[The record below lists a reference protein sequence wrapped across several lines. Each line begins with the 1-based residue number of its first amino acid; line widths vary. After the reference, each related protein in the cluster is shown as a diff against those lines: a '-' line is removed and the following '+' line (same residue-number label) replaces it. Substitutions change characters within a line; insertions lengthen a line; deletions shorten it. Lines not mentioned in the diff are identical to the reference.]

1 MSSTHRFHNVAANRS
16 PKGFDLL
23 GAVDPV
29 AGLDGLSELA
39 EHLRSSGRVEICSTT
54 RQDSTDSTHHRT
66 LGEIGN
72 TVAEA
77 VGAFEIARGR
87 RAGVGLHVQEIVLQ
101 DGNGEDR
108 GKEGKSSNESQHAE
122 SCSVNGVKKADRFSL
137 LFCWY
142 YFFPD
147 NARE

>member
-66 LGEIGN
+66 LGEIGILLQRQS
-72 TVAEA
+72 EPL
-77 VGAFEIARGR
+77 R
-87 RAGVGLHVQEIVLQ
+87 LHVAAARVWVCMS
-101 DGNGEDR
+101 R
-108 GKEGKSSNESQHAE
+108 RSSSRM
-122 SCSVNGVKKADRFSL
+122 GT
-137 LFCWY
+137 
-142 YFFPD
+142 
-147 NARE
+147 ARTEAKRARVAMSRNMLRVVR